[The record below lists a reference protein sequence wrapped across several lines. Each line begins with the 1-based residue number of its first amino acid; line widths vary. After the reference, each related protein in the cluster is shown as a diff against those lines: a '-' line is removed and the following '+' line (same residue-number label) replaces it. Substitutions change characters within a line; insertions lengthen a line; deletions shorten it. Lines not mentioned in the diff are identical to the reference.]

1 MPKRYIVTGKD
12 EKLIYLRTDFLKR
25 AVEEAAKHSYIQ
37 IWKFETQKVGH
48 LIIRVYE
55 NGKLIEWR

>member
-12 EKLIYLRTDFLKR
+12 EKNIYLRTDSLKK
-25 AVEEAAKHSYIQ
+25 AEEEVAKHSYTQ

-48 LIIRVYE
+48 LIFRVYE
-55 NGKLIEWR
+55 NGKIVEWR